1 MKRKNIEF
9 LAVILL
15 IITHIYLEYSIG
27 ILYYIMLILVNT
39 ITANTFMILMGIGMK
54 YSRHHEPKNYI
65 LRGIILL
72 TLSQY
77 LNLIRNTLPNLIAW
91 WTTGNKN
98 FISRAMLVLQ
108 ADILSFAGFAFMFLG
123 VLKKMKLSDTFI
135 LIIGII
141 LNICDI
147 VLYRLMR
154 SPNIYNF

>member
-1 MKRKNIEF
+1 MKSKKEQEIIDYNYIFSKENVNMGHQPELDYLKS

-108 ADILSFAGFAFMFLG
+108 ADILS
-123 VLKKMKLSDTFI
+123 
-135 LIIGII
+135 
-141 LNICDI
+141 DI
-147 VLYRLMR
+147 
-154 SPNIYNF
+154 